1 MASKSSQIMG
11 CKRGTKINV
20 DKFAHRF
27 SEILNPELVW
37 FSQNIQA
44 LVLGKI
50 II

>member
-1 MASKSSQIMG
+1 MG
-11 CKRGTKINV
+11 YKRGTKINV
-20 DKFAHRF
+20 DNFAHRF

-37 FSQNIQA
+37 LSQSIQA